1 MKNKKRGEKNT
12 RLPSK
17 KPPQKE
23 DSDLDRKILL
33 QLDEKREIT
42 KALSKLLEQFSPKK

>member
-1 MKNKKRGEKNT
+1 MKHKKRGKKNT
-12 RLPSK
+12 PLPEK

-42 KALSKLLEQFSPKK
+42 KALSKILNQFSAKK